1 MAVSKSEN
9 RLFSVLFNNRAKSS
23 SKSRKNTTQK
33 DNSNTHK
40 NGDLIEILTN
50 LGING
55 IPIHLIMKLIC
66 LVTFRL
72 EEPICQG
79 GLGSNES
86 DIQATHAAC
95 MAINKLQQEY
105 KINGRIVKEN
115 PDVLSHQQACRYKSE
130 KRP

>member
-40 NGDLIEILTN
+40 NGDLILTN